1 DADEAHLVQSAFTQ
15 RDWARSRDASFEQRA
30 RDFLIAHR
38 VVVRAADLELVTGA
52 DGEQLVDR
60 RIVVVAPLPVEIPT
74 RDLHQARAATVT
86 VLERDLFIDTDVVH
100 VAADA
105 IQARRECGGHVGGSY
120 GVLHGFG

>member
-1 DADEAHLVQSAFTQ
+1 RTRCWRALGLLARHAPCLCSARWVKRGDADEAHLVQSAFTQ

-86 VLERDLFIDTDVVH
+86 VLERDLFIDTDV
-100 VAADA
+100 
-105 IQARRECGGHVGGSY
+105 
-120 GVLHGFG
+120 